1 MTILAN
7 ISSLENLLTNTD
19 LTSTERH
26 KADFLL
32 SEIRSAVTQLEHQE
46 FLHSSSA
53 STPDVASVTSPRG

>member
-7 ISSLENLLTNTD
+7 ISSLEDLLTNTD
-19 LTSTERH
+19 LTPTERH

-46 FLHSSSA
+46 FLRSSSA
-53 STPDVASVTSPRG
+53 STQDAVSVTSPRG